1 MEELDKRAPF
11 IAAGGRI
18 PPELRGIKTPCYILD
33 ENALRKNAKLLGK
46 VAQRTGCKMLL
57 AQKAFSNY
65 DCYRFFEPYLAGTE
79 ASGLF
84 EARLGAEEMPGKE
97 VHVFCAGYRA
107 DEFEELLHYADHIVF
122 NSPSSLLR
130 FGKRAKEAG
139 KSVGLRI
146 NPECSTQEGHE
157 IYDPCAPG
165 SRMGTTRAQWDEACE
180 KNPEL
185 PDLLDGIHFH
195 TLCEQDSDDLETT
208 LVSVKENFGNL
219 ISEVKWINFGGGH
232 HITRP
237 GYDIERLE
245 RCIRMAKEEWNVE
258 VYLEPGE
265 AWALNAGFLLTS
277 VLDVL
282 KNGETQIAILDVSA
296 ACHMPDVLE
305 MPYCPPLLDADE
317 MGEDGITVRLGGP
330 TCLSG
335 DVIGDYKFRQLPQ
348 YGDLLMFGDMA
359 IYTTCKNN
367 TFNGM
372 PLPDIW
378 LRCADST
385 MLPLTNFGYADFK
398 GRLGSP
404 CRK

>member
-1 MEELDKRAPF
+1 MKRLDKRAPF
-11 IAAGGRI
+11 TATGGVI
-18 PPELRGIKTPCYILD
+18 PPEFRNIKTPCYILD
-33 ENALRKNAKLLGK
+33 EKALIENAKLLGE
-46 VAQRTGCKMLL
+46 VAERTGCKMLL

-65 DCYRFFEPYLAGTE
+65 DCYPFFEPYLAGTE
-79 ASGLF
+79 ASGLY

-107 DEFEELLHYADHIVF
+107 DEFEELLQYADHIVF
-122 NSPSSLLR
+122 NSPSQLLR
-130 FGKRAKEAG
+130 FGRIAKEAG

-165 SRMGTTRAQWDEACE
+165 SRMGTTRVQWDEAIV

-185 PDLLDGIHFH
+185 MELLDGVHFH

-208 LVSVKENFGNL
+208 LVSVKKQFGDL
-219 ISEVKWINFGGGH
+219 IAKVKWINFGGGH

-245 RCIRMAKEEWNVE
+245 QCIRMAQEEWKVE

-282 KNGETQIAILDVSA
+282 KNGDTQIAIVDASA

-305 MPYCPPLLDADE
+305 MPYRPPLRGGYE
-317 MGEDGITVRLGGP
+317 PGEKTYTYRLSSM
-330 TCLSG
+330 TCLAG
-335 DVIGDYKFRQLPQ
+335 DVIGDYSFEHPVAI
-348 YGDLLMFGDMA
+348 GDRLVFEDMA
-359 IYTTCKNN
+359 IYSMVKNN

-372 PLPDIW
+372 PLPGIALLKEDGTVEMIK
-378 LRCADST
+378 T
-385 MLPLTNFGYADFK
+385 FGYEDFK
-398 GRLGSP
+398 ERLS
-404 CRK
+404 